1 MMVSGC
7 GSQTLWL
14 RRDFMRSNSWTPS
27 LLYYCPWRWSSRSFL
42 TRPKALIFLVCSF
55 DPPSLCLFG
64 LQEEEVLSCGF
75 LSLRAPTRG
84 TAWPRDGTRG
94 AFIAIQIRGSF
105 SARRKLGHRNL
116 NLRLSHAF
124 QKTRARLQKYP
135 EKKKTCSECGRMEKH
150 TDVAVSS
157 GCSKCCESVLC
168 NFIRRLLCI
177 TEASVV
183 LFTFVW
189 QLKLQAAILF
199 MCFLALLIGE
209 VTGEGPQ
216 VRLGLRATVLLLWS
230 LCYKPFLSS
239 ERMRICWR
247 AQKNFAVQVAQFTFQ
262 TQIYNTQNTHKT
274 PSTLLTLSP

>member
-1 MMVSGC
+1 MH
-7 GSQTLWL
+7 
-14 RRDFMRSNSWTPS
+14 FKKP
-27 LLYYCPWRWSSRSFL
+27 
-42 TRPKALIFLVCSF
+42 
-55 DPPSLCLFG
+55 
-64 LQEEEVLSCGF
+64 
-75 LSLRAPTRG
+75 
-84 TAWPRDGTRG
+84 
-94 AFIAIQIRGSF
+94 
-105 SARRKLGHRNL
+105 GHAYRNT
-116 NLRLSHAF
+116 
-124 QKTRARLQKYP
+124 QK
-135 EKKKTCSECGRMEKH
+135 KKKTCSECGRMEKH

-157 GCSKCCESVLC
+157 GCSKRCESVLC

-209 VTGEGPQ
+209 VTGKGPQ
-216 VRLGLRATVLLLWS
+216 VRLRLRATVLLLWS
-230 LCYKPFLSS
+230 LRYKPFLSS

-262 TQIYNTQNTHKT
+262 TQIYNTQNTRKT